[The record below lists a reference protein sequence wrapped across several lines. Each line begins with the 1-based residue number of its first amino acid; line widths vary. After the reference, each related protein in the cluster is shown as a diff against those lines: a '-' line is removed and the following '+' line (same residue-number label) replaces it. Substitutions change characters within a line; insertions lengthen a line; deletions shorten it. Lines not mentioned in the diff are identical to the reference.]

1 MLLLVP
7 SPREGKGATG
17 MCFEYSFSSLGGG
30 LDGTQLVLVSEAVS
44 RERAKCREAA
54 CRLVII
60 QKAIFGLPRNKVE
73 PLFSSAPILL
83 TND

>member
-1 MLLLVP
+1 M
-7 SPREGKGATG
+7 
-17 MCFEYSFSSLGGG
+17 
-30 LDGTQLVLVSEAVS
+30 VLVSEAVS